1 MAACLVLASVSVQAQ
16 PQRREFNPEQTAT
29 RQADRIKETCGTN
42 DEQYKKL
49 YDMFLAEANRQ
60 KAQMDSIRA
69 NGGQGMQRGN
79 FDREAWQKRQEESN
93 AKIKAILTAEQ
104 YAKYEEAEKQRR
116 ERMGQRG
123 GGFGGQRR
131 QRDAQQ

>member
-1 MAACLVLASVSVQAQ
+1 MAAFILMASVSVQAQ
-16 PQRREFNPEQTAT
+16 PQRREFNPEQNAT
-29 RQADRIKETCGTN
+29 RQADRIKEACGTN

-79 FDREAWQKRQEESN
+79 FDREALQKRQEEAN
-93 AKIKAILTAEQ
+93 AKIKAILTPEQ

-123 GGFGGQRR
+123 GFGGQRR